1 MHRTEIA
8 NKEEQV
14 HYYAGD
20 DCHADHIDHFDHP
33 DDSRVANNT
42 TVANVD
48 GARQKQRCEHGCS
61 AGPWCSWSPCFAVDR
76 ISTRLMHR
84 AVDDSPLDVVWP
96 AQLSPASAAAESQ
109 LSEIMHDASLPAE
122 LNDQQRRAIA
132 RLTPIALTLRLD
144 PNSSP

>member
-1 MHRTEIA
+1 M
-8 NKEEQV
+8 NMK
-14 HYYAGD
+14 
-20 DCHADHIDHFDHP
+20 
-33 DDSRVANNT
+33 
-42 TVANVD
+42 
-48 GARQKQRCEHGCS
+48 
-61 AGPWCSWSPCFAVDR
+61 FAVDR

-109 LSEIMHDASLPAE
+109 LSEIMHGASLPAE